1 MASNEHIIAN
11 KFHKKNVQVRKEYS
25 ERLKQLQKP
34 IPRESQTQ
42 TRQQYPLEGK
52 KITCH
57 MEAYLFSLW
66 NWPSH
71 FLSLYSSCNALSA
84 AALVQDIPILLL

>member
-11 KFHKKNVQVRKEYS
+11 KFHKNNVQVRKEYS

-52 KITCH
+52 K
-57 MEAYLFSLW
+57 
-66 NWPSH
+66 
-71 FLSLYSSCNALSA
+71 
-84 AALVQDIPILLL
+84 